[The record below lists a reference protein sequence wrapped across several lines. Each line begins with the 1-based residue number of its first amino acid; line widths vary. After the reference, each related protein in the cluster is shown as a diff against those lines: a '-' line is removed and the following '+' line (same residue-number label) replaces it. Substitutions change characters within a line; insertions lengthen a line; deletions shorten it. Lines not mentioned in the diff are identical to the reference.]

1 MPIMKQSFPLERCDE
16 IQAEPQRFRLLE
28 QLPWDESTELPILLS
43 DPSDEDQYLILL
55 DTETTGVDKLK
66 DGIVELGML
75 AVRYNPTTANLVMIA
90 DKFSELEDCGVP
102 ISAESQAIHGISQA
116 DVEGM
121 SFDDDYIGN
130 WMSPASLVVAHNAG
144 FDRAFF
150 DRRFTQLG
158 DKAWA
163 CSFFEMPWRD
173 AGFESGKLEYLLYR
187 NGYFYDGHRAL
198 TDCFAMAWLF
208 YLQPDLLKG
217 LLTKSA
223 SRTVL
228 VRAFGAPIEV
238 KDILKARGYR
248 FDDGRTSGANKHWWK
263 EVEEGGLMEER
274 AFLDETYRDGANK
287 AGYEH
292 RDATKRHK
300 MA

>member
-1 MPIMKQSFPLERCDE
+1 MPIMKQQFPLERCADV
-16 IQAEPQRFRLLE
+16 QANPARFRLLE
-28 QLPWDESTELPILLS
+28 QLPWDETTELPILLN
-43 DPSDEDQYLILL
+43 DPSEDDAYMILL

-75 AVRYNPTTANLVMIA
+75 AVRYNPTTGNVVMVS
-90 DKFSELEDCGVP
+90 DKYSELEDCGVP
-102 ISAESQAIHGISQA
+102 ISAESQAIHGISQE
-116 DVEGM
+116 DVAGKA
-121 SFDDDYIGN
+121 FDDAYVAN
-130 WMSPASLVVAHNAG
+130 WMAPANIVLAHNAG

-150 DRRFTQLG
+150 DRRFAELN

-163 CSFFEMPWRD
+163 CSFFEMPWRE

-208 YLQPDLLKG
+208 YLQPALLKG
-217 LLTKSA
+217 LLEKSA
-223 SRTVL
+223 RRTVL

-248 FDDGRTSGANKHWWK
+248 FDDGRSSGANKHWWR
-263 EVEEGGLMEER
+263 EVDEGGLMEER
-274 AFLDETYRDGANK
+274 AFLDETYKDGANR
-287 AGYEH
+287 AAYEH

-300 MA
+300 LA